1 MIKLFIHN
9 DWAPIL
15 SREFEKPYM
24 KHLFSQ
30 LHHQY
35 EVETVYPPK
44 RSVFRAFELTP
55 YSEVKVVIL
64 GQDPYHGENQAN
76 GLSFSVTE
84 TTKIPPSLR
93 NIFTELVSDIKCD
106 YPPSGDLTK
115 WAKEG
120 VLLLNSILSVGAG
133 KPMSHASMGWE
144 LFTDYILSCLNEKDY
159 PIVFI
164 LWGNHA
170 RSKKRL
176 INQQKHLVLESV
188 HPSPLSA
195 HRGFFGSAPFS
206 KTNEFLVSKGIH
218 PIDWTL
224 TK

>member
-1 MIKLFIHN
+1 MFIHN

-15 SREFEKPYM
+15 EREFEKPYM
-24 KHLFSQ
+24 KELFSK
-30 LHHQY
+30 LHEQY
-35 EVETVYPPK
+35 EIETVYPPK
-44 RSVFRAFELTP
+44 KSVFRAFELTP
-55 YSEVKVVIL
+55 YSAVKVVIL

-93 NIFTELVSDIKCD
+93 NIFTELVSD
-106 YPPSGDLTK
+106 
-115 WAKEG
+115 
-120 VLLLNSILSVGAG
+120 
-133 KPMSHASMGWE
+133 H
-144 LFTDYILSCLNEKDY
+144 ILSCLNEKDA
-159 PIVFI
+159 PIVFM

-176 INQQKHLVLESV
+176 IDQRKHLVLESV

>member
-1 MIKLFIHN
+1 MFIHN

-15 SREFEKPYM
+15 EREFEKPYM
-24 KHLFSQ
+24 KELFSK
-30 LHHQY
+30 LHEQY
-35 EVETVYPPK
+35 EIETVYPPK
-44 RSVFRAFELTP
+44 KSVFRAFELTP
-55 YSEVKVVIL
+55 YSAVKVVIL

-93 NIFTELVSDIKCD
+93 NIFTELVSDIKCS
-106 YPPSGDLTK
+106 YPTSGDLSK
-115 WAKEG
+115 WAREG
-120 VLLLNSILSVGAG
+120 GLLLNSTLTVRSGQ
-133 KPMSHASMGWE
+133 PMSHASMGWE
-144 LFTDYILSCLNEKDY
+144 RFTDHILSCLNEKDA

-176 INQQKHLVLESV
+176 IDQRKHLVLESV

>member
-1 MIKLFIHN
+1 MVKLGN
-9 DWAPIL
+9 DWDEIL
-15 SREFEKPYM
+15 SDEFKKTYYLELREFLKEEYRNKTIYPNM
-24 KHLFSQ
+24 NNIFEVLKHTS
-30 LHHQY
+30 Y
-35 EVETVYPPK
+35 KDT
-44 RSVFRAFELTP
+44 
-55 YSEVKVVIL
+55 KVLIL

-195 HRGFFGSAPFS
+195 HRGFFGSCPFS
-206 KTNEFLVSKGIH
+206 KANAFLVSKGIH
-218 PIDWTL
+218 PIDWSL